1 MCPWCG
7 GQPGSGMMG
16 TGMMGFGWIGW
27 IISLVFF
34 VLIIVGVV
42 LLIWWLVRL
51 SSTGTSKKDSLEIL
65 KERYAKG
72 GIGKKQYDEMKKD
85 LGG

>member
-7 GQPGSGMMG
+7 NQLGGGMMG
-16 TGMMGFGWIGW
+16 GTYGLSWIF
-27 IISLVFF
+27 SLVFF

-42 LLIWWLVRL
+42 LLIGWLVQQ
-51 SSTGTSKKDSLEIL
+51 SSGRGEKKAPLDIL
-65 KERYAKG
+65 KERYVKG
-72 GIGKKQYDEMKKD
+72 EISKEEFDKMKKD